1 MRNFKNRY
9 EDYTEGS
16 EVFVDQEKWKASI
29 EHLVKSIERGMPPTP
44 ANCDGGLYVG
54 NAGVAYMFYYLSNCE
69 SFTSRKNDFLE
80 LGMAYGKVAM
90 DFVDRGGDRG
100 DPPCSFILGSAGTV
114 AVNSLLYHTA
124 GNESKSKKIAEKF
137 ANFAD
142 HARPISFYPYGS
154 DELLVGRAGY
164 LSGALALQQ
173 KLCYKVVSEDILKHL
188 CTVTVES
195 GRHYSYS
202 HKPKSP
208 KGVQSPL
215 MYAYHGTEYLGAAH
229 GLSGILQMLL
239 SFPEFYTC
247 EDSQPAVEDVHR
259 AVDFMLSLEQ
269 ANHNYAPAMDE
280 VGMSRPEGEDL
291 VHWCHGAPGVVY
303 LFARAYKVWGEEK
316 YLHACVR
323 CGELTWEKGLLRKG
337 PGICHGVAGSGYVF
351 LLLYRLT
358 GDKKHLYRAL
368 KFAEF
373 MFTQEFK
380 KGARVPDCPFSLYEG
395 WAGAVLFLVDL
406 IQPDKAEFPLF
417 NVVF

>member
-1 MRNFKNRY
+1 MRYFKNRY
-9 EDYTEGS
+9 EDYKEGS
-16 EVFVDQEKWKASI
+16 EVYIDQGKWKASI
-29 EHLVKSIERGMPPTP
+29 EQTVKSIVHGMPPNP
-44 ANCDGGLYVG
+44 ATCDGGLYVG
-54 NAGVAYMFYYLSNCE
+54 NAGVAYMFYYLSNCDLF
-69 SFTSRKNDFLE
+69 SSHKAYFLE
-80 LGMAYGKVAM
+80 QGMMYVKVAM
-90 DFVDRGGDRG
+90 DYVERGGHRG
-100 DPPCSFILGSAGTV
+100 DPPCSFILGSAGTM
-114 AVNSLLYHTA
+114 AVYSLLFHIA
-124 GNESKSKKIAEKF
+124 GNESKSKKLAEQF
-137 ANFAD
+137 AKLAD
-142 HARPISFYPYGS
+142 HARPIAFYRYGS

-173 KLCYKVVSEDILKHL
+173 KLGYKAVDEDTLKHL

-208 KGVQSPL
+208 KGVRSPL

-247 EDSQPAVEDVHR
+247 EDSQMAVEDVHK

-269 ANHNYAPAMDE
+269 TNHNYAPAMDE
-280 VGMSRPEGEDL
+280 VGRGRPEGEDL
-291 VHWCHGAPGVVY
+291 VHWCHGAPGVIY
-303 LFARAYKVWGEEK
+303 LFARAYKVWGDEK
-316 YLHACVR
+316 YLQACVR

-358 GDKKHLYRAL
+358 ADKKYLYRAL

-373 MFTQEFK
+373 MFTQEFM
-380 KGARVPDCPFSLYEG
+380 KGARVPDMPFSLYEG

-406 IQPDKAEFPLF
+406 MQPDKAEFPLF